1 MSGFPLHLNQ
11 ATRCER
17 IEGVTAFIG
26 EDKTG
31 QFGIHPGHERFMTIH
46 VFGLAQFRVGTQ
58 PFEYLAVPGG
68 LLYFVGGEL
77 FLCSRRLFRHR
88 DYREVALA
96 LTEQLAAEERDLHGL
111 KQSLRRLEDEMLK
124 RLWRI
129 GRETPLR

>member
-1 MSGFPLHLNQ
+1 MNGFVLHLNE

-17 IEGVTAFIG
+17 IDGVTAFIG
-26 EDKTG
+26 EDDSG

-46 VFGLAQFRVGTQ
+46 AFGLARFRVGRQ
-58 PFEYLAVPGG
+58 PIEYLAVPGG
-68 LLYFVGGEL
+68 LLYFCGGEL
-77 FLCSRRLFRHR
+77 FLCARRLFRHR
-88 DYREVALA
+88 DYREVARA

-129 GRETPLR
+129 GRESPLR